1 MMQLTADQWV
11 NVVGSSIAA
20 LSCAVFG
27 LVYGLQAP
35 WWRSTLGRNVMLLA
49 GAIGGLC
56 LYTVLITLWP
66 TGCAAIVLRSLRTAV
81 LLAIAV
87 LMIQRTR
94 LVIIAQ
100 RATRPTVQE
109 EPCPPPAP

>member
-1 MMQLTADQWV
+1 MTHLTTDQWV
-11 NVVGSSIAA
+11 NTIMSGVAA
-20 LSCAVFG
+20 LCCAMFAA
-27 LVYGLQAP
+27 VYALRAP
-35 WWRSTLGRNVMLLA
+35 WWRSDVGRNVMLLA

-56 LYTVLITLWP
+56 TYTVLITIWP

-94 LVIIAQ
+94 LVILAQ
-100 RATRPTVQE
+100 RDDQPVQE
-109 EPCPPPAP
+109 EEQCPPPAP